1 MDFGQSA
8 DDEVFATVGRR
19 VFTVGSF
26 VGLLERYRAAMVSE
40 GSGELLVRFFEDK
53 PDTVPIP
60 YPQPGMALRGLSHV
74 PDAELVLNVQ
84 YIAETGALTAI
95 AVSPDGTGTVF
106 LGNSDEPIVRVPE
119 GFRRL
124 PLMHLVMTKIAC
136 GAALPAGDDAVVW
149 EWLLCSAVTTVA
161 DELSNVSFDN
171 ASEAVVCADDRLRAG
186 IRDRIAALKPMDG
199 VPSQLHPVSYD
210 WPALNEWASFLGAVD
225 WTDVDDET
233 FAVARGSS
241 ADDGKWW
248 TAQGLANLEL
258 MSLPHVQDSLDRL
271 ESRHPGVGGHL
282 RRAADAYAERVH
294 SVSVSNNDRL
304 RVRWRADDPTV
315 LTRFVRKVVAD
326 TEFPLGLALVGYR
339 RRKGRL
345 QQLCRFDSLE
355 DEGGQHSLDPT
366 SIESI
371 GPADGVVLIA
381 RSDAGWTASVLN
393 REHESGEA
401 TSDRPGVEFLAA
413 LPEGELLA
421 MLRRVLFGRARVHPV
436 GAPHEWL
443 CRRVLYGVALTLETG
458 KVDGQHGSEAP
469 SSDEQRLANLEKV
482 AKHESPMCL
491 LIDAALTAVII
502 EHVDPFVRAL
512 SSGPS
517 LKAVRD
523 EKLSD
528 DAHWQ
533 TIAEVMEVVRDLDW
547 SHVNVDPLAEAWG
560 QPVAEARWW
569 GAEGIA
575 YRQAR
580 RIPEPTESLLRC
592 AFVIGRGAGPSIAMQ
607 HLIDRTKQVFGGD
620 VAVLWDLLPE
630 FDT

>member
-1 MDFGQSA
+1 MGSGQIA
-8 DDEVFATVGRR
+8 GDEVLATVGGRA
-19 VFTVGSF
+19 FTVGSF
-26 VGLLERYRAAMVSE
+26 VGLLERYRAAMVAG
-40 GSGELLVRFFEDK
+40 GSGEMLVRFFDDQS
-53 PDTVPIP
+53 DTVPIP

-84 YIAETGALTAI
+84 YIAETGTLTAI

-106 LGNSDEPIVRVPE
+106 LGNSEGPIVRVSD
-119 GFRRL
+119 GFQRL

-136 GAALPAGDDAVVW
+136 GAALPAGNDTVVW
-149 EWLLCSAVTTVA
+149 EWLLCSTVTTVA
-161 DELSNVSFDN
+161 DELSNISFDN

-186 IRDRIAALKPMDG
+186 IRDRIAALEHMDG
-199 VPSQLHPVSYD
+199 VPSQLHSVSYD

-225 WTDVDDET
+225 WADVDDET
-233 FAVARGSS
+233 FAVARGSNV
-241 ADDGKWW
+241 DDGQWW

-294 SVSVSNNDRL
+294 SVSVSINDRL
-304 RVRWRADDPTV
+304 RARWRADDPAS

-339 RRKGRL
+339 RGEGRL
-345 QQLCRFDSLE
+345 QQVCRFDSLE
-355 DEGGQHSLDPT
+355 DEAGQHSLDPT
-366 SIESI
+366 SIESV

-381 RSDAGWTASVLN
+381 KSDGGWTASVLN
-393 REHESGEA
+393 RANEA
-401 TSDRPGVEFLAA
+401 GQAASDRPGVEFLAA

-421 MLRRVLFGRARVHPV
+421 MLRRVLFGRARVQPV
-436 GAPHEWL
+436 CAPHEWL
-443 CRRVLYGVALTLETG
+443 CRRILYGVALTLETG
-458 KVDGQHGSEAP
+458 KVDGQHGPEAP
-469 SSDEQRLANLEKV
+469 SGEGPESPGLDMV
-482 AKHESPMCL
+482 AGHESPMCL
-491 LIDAALTAVII
+491 LIDAALTAMLI

-528 DAHWQ
+528 DEHWE
-533 TIAEVMEVVRDLDW
+533 TIAEVMKVVRDLDW
-547 SHVNVDPLAEAWG
+547 PHFNVDPLAEAWG
-560 QPVAEARWW
+560 QPLAEAQWW

-592 AFVIGRGAGPSIAMQ
+592 SFVIGRGAGPSVAMQ
-607 HLIDRTKQVFGGD
+607 HLIDRTKQVFGDD

-630 FDT
+630 FNI